1 MYAQSKRSAYPQP
14 TKQQGT
20 RSRNPARNGRKSKP
34 ILYRL
39 RKICKRYNWAR
50 IGAALLIFGAA
61 ASTVWGVSHLLNR
74 GSDTEAAAETRAAEA
89 AVEPEG
95 YIFKYGEGYAVDMEQ
110 LTAAWASEAGFEKRY
125 ELTDDERLEIA
136 QVLTAEADGEPFAGK
151 VAVAQCILQTC
162 EDTDMRPHE
171 VLSMYS
177 YSKADEVRF
186 IRGRLTFTD
195 EDGNPTKDAKG
206 RPCSAPF
213 PSAVVIWRSK
223 DMAQSLRDMVLDLI
237 KDRDMTANEIA
248 ATLSDRGQQVSR
260 SDVGPIL
267 TKAQAAGLIRNAGK
281 RDCSVTGRSAIAWKA
296 EKEVFHGNKPNHKG
310 NPAGEL

>member
-1 MYAQSKRSAYPQP
+1 MFCNPPYGRQITDWVRKGYEESKKP
-14 TKQQGT
+14 GT
-20 RSRNPARNGRKSKP
+20 LVVMLIPAR
-34 ILYRL
+34 
-39 RKICKRYNWAR
+39 
-50 IGAALLIFGAA
+50 
-61 ASTVWGVSHLLNR
+61 T
-74 GSDTEAAAETRAAEA
+74 DTSYFHD
-89 AVEPEG
+89 
-95 YIFKYGEGYAVDMEQ
+95 YIFHG
-110 LTAAWASEAGFEKRY
+110 
-125 ELTDDERLEIA
+125 
-136 QVLTAEADGEPFAGK
+136 
-151 VAVAQCILQTC
+151 
-162 EDTDMRPHE
+162 
-171 VLSMYS
+171 
-177 YSKADEVRF
+177 KADEVRF

-248 ATLSDRGQQVSR
+248 ATLSDSGQQVSR

-267 TKAQAAGLIRNAGK
+267 SKAQAAGLIRNAGK
-281 RDCSVTGRSAIAWKA
+281 RECSVTGRSAIVWKA